1 MQWNKIWEI
10 LCKKKTDYLFWLI
23 ANLGGIIIA
32 YFACLTIWI
41 FHKRLSN
48 YLPSYEV
55 FLINGTISL
64 AVSGVSYIRL
74 KLDKKT
80 SGLSPLLVISW
91 PFLLMLVYGVLIS
104 IGLEPPAIGISRLW
118 IISLVIF
125 ISLMFWSSIMWLHE
139 QGIKCE
145 EHQEPPEPP
154 KPKQLDD
161 SANGLP
167 KV

>member
-1 MQWNKIWEI
+1 MQWQKIGEI
-10 LCKKKTDYLFWLI
+10 LYKRKADYLFWLM

-55 FLINGTISL
+55 FLITGTISL

-74 KLDKKT
+74 RLDKKT
-80 SGLSPLLVISW
+80 TGLSPLLVISW

-104 IGLEPPAIGISRLW
+104 IGLEPPTIGIFYLW
-118 IISLVIF
+118 VISLAIF
-125 ISLMFWSSIMWLHE
+125 LCLMIWSSIIWLHE
-139 QGIKCE
+139 QGLKCE
-145 EHQEPPEPP
+145 EQQEPSEPP
-154 KPKQLDD
+154 KPKQLDA
-161 SANGLP
+161 SADNLP